1 MSPQGSWRA
10 MAMRRRQIV
19 EGKKKEAPDN
29 TPPNPA
35 QQKRTKDDWEKRER
49 GIKENT
55 KNTKYKRKSG

>member
-1 MSPQGSWRA
+1 
-10 MAMRRRQIV
+10 MRRRQIV

-35 QQKRTKDDWEKRER
+35 QQKRTKDDWEKKER

-55 KNTKYKRKSG
+55 KYTKYKRKSG